1 LKKYLV
7 VIEGKPQ
14 GPFSIEELKLM
25 KIEPGTF
32 VKTPE
37 LDDYKEAHELT
48 ELRELFGFK
57 KELIQPQYYA
67 SLDVRLVAWL
77 IDYLLIWAIYVGL
90 SLFIIYFLVDDR
102 KLKIIIS
109 FASIVL
115 IPIFRS
121 IYVTVMEASS
131 QQASLGK
138 RLLGLKV
145 CDEMGKRLSLSKSI
159 LRNLCK
165 WISALTLG
173 IGYLM
178 GFFDRKQQCL
188 HDKMAGTLVVK
199 ERLL

>member
-1 LKKYLV
+1 MKTYLV

-25 KIEPGTF
+25 NIKPGTF

-37 LDDYKEAHELT
+37 LDDYKEAHEIS
-48 ELRELFGFK
+48 ELRELLGFK
-57 KELIQPQYYA
+57 KELIQPQYFA
-67 SLDVRLVAWL
+67 TLDVRLVAWL

-90 SLFIIYFLVDDR
+90 SLFIIYFLIDDR

-115 IPIFRS
+115 IPLFRS
-121 IYVTVMEASS
+121 VYVTVMEASS

-145 CDEMGKRLSLSKSI
+145 CDESGQRLSLSKSI
-159 LRNLCK
+159 LRNFCK

-173 IGYLM
+173 IGYIM

>member
-1 LKKYLV
+1 
-7 VIEGKPQ
+7 
-14 GPFSIEELKLM
+14 M
-25 KIEPGTF
+25 NIEPGTF

-90 SLFIIYFLVDDR
+90 SLFIIYFLIDDR

-131 QQASLGK
+131 QQSSLGK

>member
-1 LKKYLV
+1 MN
-7 VIEGKPQ
+7 ID
-14 GPFSIEELKLM
+14 
-25 KIEPGTF
+25 PGTF

-37 LDDYKEAHELT
+37 LDDYKEAHELA

-77 IDYLLIWAIYVGL
+77 IDYLLIWAIYVAL
-90 SLFIIYFLVDDR
+90 SLFIIYFLIDDR

-131 QQASLGK
+131 RQASLGK

-145 CDEMGKRLSLSKSI
+145 CDESGQRLSLSKST
-159 LRNLCK
+159 LRNLSK

>member
-25 KIEPGTF
+25 NIEPGTF

>member
-14 GPFSIEELKLM
+14 GPFSIEELKLIN
-25 KIEPGTF
+25 IEPGTF

-90 SLFIIYFLVDDR
+90 SLFIIYFLIDDR

>member
-1 LKKYLV
+1 MKKYLV

-25 KIEPGTF
+25 NIEPGTF

-90 SLFIIYFLVDDR
+90 SLFIIYFLIDDR

>member
-1 LKKYLV
+1 MKKYLV

-14 GPFSIEELKLM
+14 GPFSIEELKLIN
-25 KIEPGTF
+25 IEPGTF

-90 SLFIIYFLVDDR
+90 SLFIIYFLIDDR